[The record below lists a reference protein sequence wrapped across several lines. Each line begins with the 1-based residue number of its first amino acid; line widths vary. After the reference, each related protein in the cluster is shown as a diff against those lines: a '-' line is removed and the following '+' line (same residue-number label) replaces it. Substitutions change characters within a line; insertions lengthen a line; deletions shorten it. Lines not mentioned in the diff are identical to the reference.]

1 MGLTPLEGLVM
12 GTRSGD
18 IDPSVIEY
26 IAEKENF
33 EMEHIMD
40 VLNKKSGVY
49 GISGVSS
56 DFRDIEAA
64 AKAGDER
71 AALAQDV
78 FCYRVVKYIGAYARQ
93 P

>member
-1 MGLTPLEGLVM
+1 M

-49 GISGVSS
+49 GISGV
-56 DFRDIEAA
+56 
-64 AKAGDER
+64 
-71 AALAQDV
+71 Q
-78 FCYRVVKYIGAYARQ
+78 
-93 P
+93 